1 MQDTGLQPQDFGSPI
16 PNQNQDP
23 MGGMPDFDEGGD
35 MGEDGFDDKFDRDFD
50 AGVEADEDEDPE
62 NYIRQLT
69 GKLSQK
75 INSYV
80 SDNGND
86 ESLTKYAANMVIR
99 AAADGM
105 SEKGKKELIKTVNTT
120 DSGEDEGLDDEDENL
135 ESNEPDGGDDMDFEG
150 GGDDMDFQDD
160 EQEQPVNEVVMTK
173 KRLREC
179 FMNMSM
185 FDGDNDFTER
195 ERPAES
201 NKQKSVFS
209 GKVFNN
215 FSKRH

>member
-23 MGGMPDFDEGGD
+23 MGDMPDFDEGGD
-35 MGEDGFDDKFDRDFD
+35 MGDDGFGDKFDRDFD

-120 DSGEDEGLDDEDENL
+120 DSADDEGLDDEDENP
-135 ESNEPDGGDDMDFEG
+135 EGNEPDE
-150 GGDDMDFQDD
+150 GDDMDFQSD
-160 EQEQPVNEVVMTK
+160 EQEQPVNEVIMTK

-185 FDGDNDFTER
+185 FDGDDDFTER
-195 ERPAES
+195 TRPAES

-215 FSKRH
+215 FSKRY

>member
-16 PNQNQDP
+16 PNQNQDQ

-35 MGEDGFDDKFDRDFD
+35 MGGDGFDDKFDRDFD

-120 DSGEDEGLDDEDENL
+120 DSADDKGLDDGDENP
-135 ESNEPDGGDDMDFEG
+135 EGNEPDGGDDMDFEG
-150 GGDDMDFQDD
+150 DRDMNFKDD

-185 FDGDNDFTER
+185 FDGDDDFTER
-195 ERPAES
+195 ARPAES
-201 NKQKSVFS
+201 YKQKSVFS

>member
-23 MGGMPDFDEGGD
+23 MGGMPDFGEGGD
-35 MGEDGFDDKFDRDFD
+35 MGDDGFDDKFDRDFD

-86 ESLTKYAANMVIR
+86 ESLTKYAANMIIR

-120 DSGEDEGLDDEDENL
+120 DSADDEGLDDEDENL

>member
-1 MQDTGLQPQDFGSPI
+1 MQDTGLQPQDFGSPV
-16 PNQNQDP
+16 PNQNQDQ
-23 MGGMPDFDEGGD
+23 MGGMPDFGEGGD
-35 MGEDGFDDKFDRDFD
+35 MGGDGFDDKFDRDFD

-120 DSGEDEGLDDEDENL
+120 DSADDEDVNPDG
-135 ESNEPDGGDDMDFEG
+135 NEPDGGDDMDFEG
-150 GGDDMDFQDD
+150 GDDMDFQDN
-160 EQEQPVNEVVMTK
+160 EQEQPVNEVIMTK

-185 FDGDNDFTER
+185 FDGDDDFTER
-195 ERPAES
+195 ARPAES

-215 FSKRH
+215 FTKRH

>member
-16 PNQNQDP
+16 PNQNQYQ
-23 MGGMPDFDEGGD
+23 MGGMPDFDEDGD
-35 MGEDGFDDKFDRDFD
+35 MGGDGFDDKFDRDFD

-120 DSGEDEGLDDEDENL
+120 DSADDEGLDDGDENP
-135 ESNEPDGGDDMDFEG
+135 EGNEPDGGDDMDFEG
-150 GGDDMDFQDD
+150 DSDMNFQDD

-185 FDGDNDFTER
+185 FDGDDDFTER
-195 ERPAES
+195 ARPAES

>member
-35 MGEDGFDDKFDRDFD
+35 MGGDGFDDKFDRDFD

-120 DSGEDEGLDDEDENL
+120 DSADDEGLDDEDVNPEG
-135 ESNEPDGGDDMDFEG
+135 NEPDGGDDMDFDG

-185 FDGDNDFTER
+185 FDGDDDFTER
-195 ERPAES
+195 ARPAES

>member
-35 MGEDGFDDKFDRDFD
+35 MGGDGFDDKFDRDFD

-105 SEKGKKELIKTVNTT
+105 SEKGKKELRKTVNTT
-120 DSGEDEGLDDEDENL
+120 DSADDEGLDDGYVNPDG
-135 ESNEPDGGDDMDFEG
+135 NEPDGGDDMDFEG
-150 GGDDMDFQDD
+150 GSDMDFQDD

-185 FDGDNDFTER
+185 FDGDDDFTER
-195 ERPAES
+195 ARPTES